1 MNIHYKVIEV
11 WPNDHQIVVRYT
23 TDLVSEEDV
32 VLQRDENENIVR
44 CSTDVPITLPIPTP
58 AGEALEKLIMNNAP
72 VNFLK
77 IKESIID
84 PEIETGDLSS
94 LLNVSN
100 TKVLEED
107 SYMTDEEI
115 RRAVESVVVLRR

>member
-44 CSTDVPITLPIPTP
+44 CRTDVPIVLPIPAPT
-58 AGEALEKLIMNNAP
+58 GEALEKLIMNNAP
-72 VNFLK
+72 VDFLRT
-77 IKESIID
+77 KESVID

-115 RRAVESVVVLRR
+115 RRAVESVVVIRR

>member
-32 VLQRDENENIVR
+32 VLERDENESIIR
-44 CSTDVPITLPIPTP
+44 CRTDVPITLPIPAPT
-58 AGEALEKLIMNNAP
+58 GEALEKLIMNNAP
-72 VNFLK
+72 VDFLRT
-77 IKESIID
+77 KESVID

-100 TKVLEED
+100 TKLLEED
-107 SYMTDEEI
+107 PYLTDEEI
-115 RRAVESVVVLRR
+115 KKVVNSIVVKR